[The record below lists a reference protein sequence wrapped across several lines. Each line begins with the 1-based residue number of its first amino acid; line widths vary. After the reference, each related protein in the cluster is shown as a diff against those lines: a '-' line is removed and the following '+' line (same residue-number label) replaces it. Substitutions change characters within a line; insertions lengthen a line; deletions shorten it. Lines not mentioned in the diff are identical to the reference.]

1 MKPLK
6 KKVPFSLELKRET
19 FENIEKLIA
28 YSQKVKAETIQE
40 DLLSSCLFLLKM
52 QVFHTHFFT
61 TNLFFR
67 QDFES
72 TYLITS
78 EYFIFLIIFK
88 LNGFM

>member
-52 QVFHTHFFT
+52 QVFILYLDVYNEKKNILFKKFCLKDNGTCR
-61 TNLFFR
+61 NLDR
-67 QDFES
+67 V
-72 TYLITS
+72 T
-78 EYFIFLIIFK
+78 
-88 LNGFM
+88 